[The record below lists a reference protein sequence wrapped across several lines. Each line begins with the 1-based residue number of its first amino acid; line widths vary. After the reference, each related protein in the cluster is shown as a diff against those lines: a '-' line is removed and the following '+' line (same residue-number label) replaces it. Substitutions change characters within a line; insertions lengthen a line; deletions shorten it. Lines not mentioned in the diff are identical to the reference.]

1 MLTNMKDILNE
12 AKLKKVAIPQF
23 NINNLEW
30 IKYILEVC
38 QEKQQPVILG
48 VSISAA
54 KYMCGFK
61 NVYNMVTNL
70 IDNLNITIPVSLHL
84 DHATEYDDI
93 VNAIN
98 NGFTSVMIDRSSKS
112 LDENI
117 KETKKVISYAHEK
130 DVIVEGEIGM
140 ISSNKYASLED
151 SIKYVSET
159 KVDLLAPA
167 IGNAH
172 GIYFETPN
180 LKFDLLQKLS
190 NNIYIP
196 LVLHGG
202 SLISDEDIKKLIK
215 FGITK
220 ININTELQIAWTEGL
235 KEGLEKNKD
244 IYDPRKVISFGEN
257 KMKDLIRHKIDL
269 FN

>member
-1 MLTNMKDILNE
+1 M
-12 AKLKKVAIPQF
+12 
-23 NINNLEW
+23 
-30 IKYILEVC
+30 
-38 QEKQQPVILG
+38 G

-54 KYMCGFK
+54 QYMCGFK
-61 NVYNMVTNL
+61 NVYDMVTNL
-70 IDNLNITIPVSLHL
+70 IDNLKITIPVSLHL

-93 VNAIN
+93 VDAIN
-98 NGFTSVMIDRSSKS
+98 NGFTSVMIDCSSKS

-117 KETKKVISYAHEK
+117 FETKKVISYAHGK
-130 DVIVEGEIGM
+130 DVLVEGEIGM
-140 ISSNKYASLED
+140 ISSSQYASLED
-151 SIKYVSET
+151 SLRYVNET
-159 KVDLLAPA
+159 NVDLLAPA

-172 GIYFETPN
+172 GIYLESPN
-180 LKFDLLQKLS
+180 LQFDLLQNLS
-190 NNIYIP
+190 HNIYIP

-215 FGITK
+215 LGITK
-220 ININTELQIAWTEGL
+220 ININTEIQIAWTEGL

-257 KMKDLIRHKIDL
+257 KMKDLIRHKIEL